1 MAAGSW
7 QQAAAQQAE
16 ETAARVREALAGGLG
31 LLRAELGLE
40 LGLDPHGLPTWL
52 ALGLPAALG
61 LGLLGLLLALVCGSG
76 LRRKAAGGRAERKG
90 DEAAALTGSGGGGG
104 GSGGA
109 GGPGKAA
116 GQLGLKGDEQKK
128 RSKKKLP
135 EKAARV
141 RGGAGELG
149 RVRAEGGG
157 CRRGVSAGILSAAR
171 GGLEHQR
178 NSI

>member
-104 GSGGA
+104 GGSGGA

-141 RGGAGELG
+141 RGGVGEG
-149 RVRAEGGG
+149 EG
-157 CRRGVSAGILSAAR
+157 
-171 GGLEHQR
+171 
-178 NSI
+178 